1 MIYTT
6 CNNQS
11 DCSISFS
18 CSIMTLTLPNNN
30 TFPLSTIY
38 RWPMDSTCSKHL
50 AVTCI
55 PELHPRTLGGWLVAT
70 HFTVYMY
77 IYTKLPITL
86 RVCSRDWF
94 QNSCYTT
101 SLIPRLGGGGKR
113 TRYTMFAHALS
124 SLGNLHTTPLH

>member
-11 DCSISFS
+11 DCSTSFS
-18 CSIMTLTLPNNN
+18 YCIMTIILPNNN
-30 TFPLSTIY
+30 TFAPSTVY
-38 RWPMDSTCSKHL
+38 KRQMDSSCSKHL

-55 PELHPRTLGGWLVAT
+55 PELHPRTLGGWLVAI
-70 HFTVYMY
+70 HFTDMY
-77 IYTKLPITL
+77 IYTKLPIT
-86 RVCSRDWF
+86 VCSRNWF

-113 TRYTMFAHALS
+113 TRYTMFAHVLS
-124 SLGNLHTTPLH
+124 SLGNMHTTPLH